1 MNLFNISSLL
11 NKEPDVSSFSKFSF
25 KEENFFESVI
35 NIYTN
40 FNKSNKTANIKFY
53 NECAIDS
60 KERYDINYLNQISE
74 SIDRLIKECKDLRT
88 RYTNQMVNT
97 LNEDIDK
104 YILQSFPSDA
114 YIGNEGYD
122 INIKNNFGEMINT
135 FMNLSA
141 PLINI
146 DNDTTISEAVEL
158 INYDTE
164 THKDLHKIN
173 MNSIKKFINEE
184 SILSASGSLSRFI
197 LESYFDSFDSKE
209 MIYNKSKILESADNI
224 ISNTDMAGGLN
235 DIDEVIQS
243 LGKASESINQM
254 INLYNSGSITSIV
267 NDNEIIGESSEVI
280 EASFINFKSKYKLFS
295 ENTIMCLKNLGARL
309 YSYYNHAKQDI
320 TVCKEASNYVMTLK
334 EHGIIDDADMIINSV
349 LMEV

>member
-1 MNLFNISSLL
+1 LNLFNINSLL

-35 NIYTN
+35 NLYTN

-74 SIDRLIKECKDLRT
+74 SVDTLIEECKDLRT
-88 RYTNQMVNT
+88 RYTNQMTNT

-114 YIGNEGYD
+114 YIGNDGYG

-141 PLINI
+141 PLVNI
-146 DNDTTISEAVEL
+146 DNDTTISEAVDL

-173 MNSIKKFINEE
+173 TNSIKKFINEE
-184 SILSASGSLSRFI
+184 AMISASGSLSRFI

-209 MIYNKSKILESADNI
+209 MIYNKSKILEIADNI
-224 ISNTDMAGGLN
+224 ISNYDMVGGLN

-243 LGKASESINQM
+243 LGKASESITQM
-254 INLYNSGSITSIV
+254 IKAFE
-267 NDNEIIGESSEVI
+267 NDNEIEVM

-320 TVCKEASNYVMTLK
+320 IVCKEASDYVSTLK

-349 LMEV
+349 LMEG